1 MNNKN
6 ILITGINGLVGSC
19 LRQLIDA
26 KFSNAHIIGIDK
38 LSNSNYHENIALDL
52 LDSNAVKQ
60 FIQDSNPDYIF
71 HMAGVIYSHDW
82 NILYQGNV
90 QTTINIIEAVRESSP
105 HCRIIIPGSS
115 AEYGNVAEC
124 DLPVTESHL
133 PKPIS
138 PYGVSKLWQT
148 VIAQYYANR
157 MVDVVIGRM
166 FNLSGRGIPENL
178 VIGSIIKQ
186 MKKIQNGQAEPKIFL
201 GNTKTKRDFIDLIDA
216 CNGLVQLALEG
227 RTGEIYNICSGRS
240 VSIENIVKMI
250 IDLSGMRIIVA
261 VDEKR
266 IKDADIDNS
275 YGSNKKILSETRW
288 QRKISLRESIKYMMG
303 DI

>member
-19 LRQLIDA
+19 LRQLIDG
-26 KFSNAHIIGIDK
+26 KFSNVHIIGIDK
-38 LSNSNYHENIALDL
+38 VVNSNYHESIVLDL
-52 LDSNAVKQ
+52 LDSTAVKQ
-60 FIQDSNPDYIF
+60 VIQDIQPDYIF
-71 HMAGVIYSHDW
+71 HAAGVINSHDW
-82 NILYQGNV
+82 NTLYQGNV
-90 QTTINIIEAVRESSP
+90 QTTIHLIEAVRESSS
-105 HCRIIIPGSS
+105 HCRIIIPGSA

-124 DLPVTESHL
+124 DLPITENHL

-157 MVDVVIGRM
+157 GVDVVIGRM

-178 VIGSIIKQ
+178 VIGSIINQ

-216 CNGLVQLALEG
+216 CNGLGHLALEG

-261 VDEKR
+261 IDEKR

-275 YGSNKKILSETRW
+275 YGSNQKILNETKW
-288 QRKISLRESIKYMMG
+288 QRKISLQESIKHMMG